1 MNEFA
6 IKLLDKNRELYEAA
20 KNPLR
25 SHGPDHHERVYRYA
39 TILADRL
46 AVKFDDRVLTAA
58 ALLHDLAAY
67 YPEETGD
74 SYHEHDSVL
83 AEKAMRELGM
93 SDDEIARASEV
104 IKYHGSDPK
113 YKRDN
118 EPVETKLLRDADK
131 LDVFGPLGCARIVMV
146 RTLKGDTLDQIV
158 DDFWKGGHLE
168 RKWNSISYP
177 EARAMA
183 EPDYQYS
190 RVFFKSLQESLNLS
204 V

>member
-6 IKLLDKNRELYEAA
+6 RKVSDKNRALYKAA

-25 SHGPDHHERVYRYA
+25 SHGPDHHERVYGYA
-39 TILADRL
+39 CMLADRL
-46 AVKFDDRVLTAA
+46 GVGFDDRVLTAA
-58 ALLHDLAAY
+58 ALFHDLAAY

-83 AEKAMRELGM
+83 AEKAMRELDM
-93 SDDEIARASEV
+93 TDDEIARACEV
-104 IKYHGSDPK
+104 IKNHGSDPK
-113 YKRDN
+113 YKRRD

-158 DDFWKGGHLE
+158 DDFWRGGHLE

-177 EARAMA
+177 EAREMVKQ
-183 EPDYQYS
+183 DYQYS
-190 RVFFKSLQESLNLS
+190 RNFFKSLEESLNLS